1 MPSDHFTLD
10 DFDFELPAELIAQ
23 YPAEKR
29 DESRLFVLDRKSGT
43 YLHSGFSSLT
53 TFLKKGDL
61 LVYNDAKVIN
71 ARIPCRRTSGGA
83 IELLLTGRINE
94 RRWTAIT
101 NRTSRIASGDVI
113 YAVENSAIAF
123 RIIDKT
129 EQVIEIEANTE
140 LDDDLLATIG
150 QLALPPYIK
159 REMTQEDRTRY
170 QTVFA
175 RESGAVAAPTAG
187 LHFTPELVEA
197 VTSMGARMVPL
208 TLFVSWGTFQPVR
221 DRNIASHHMH
231 SERFI
236 LESDSAEKINNAR
249 KKGDRIIAVG
259 TTSVRVLESTFR
271 DGMNIPGEGET
282 DIFIYPP
289 RKVTAIDSLIT
300 NFHTPRSTLLMLVA
314 AFAGYDVIMEAYRE
328 AIRQRYRFFSYGD
341 SMLIL

>member
-10 DFDFELPAELIAQ
+10 DFDFSLPAELIAQ

-29 DESRLFVLDRKSGT
+29 DESRLFVLDRNSGA
-43 YLHSGFSSLT
+43 YVHSGFSSLPA
-53 TFLKKGDL
+53 FLRQGDL

-71 ARIPCRRTSGGA
+71 ARIPSKRKSGGA
-83 IELLLTGRINE
+83 IELLLTGRINQ

-101 NRTSRIASGDVI
+101 NRTSRIAAGDLM
-113 YAVENSAIAF
+113 SAEKNPEIEF
-123 RIIDKT
+123 MIIDKT
-129 EQVIEIEANTE
+129 DQVIEIEANVD
-140 LDDDLLATIG
+140 LDDEVLAEIG

-159 REMTQEDRTRY
+159 RDMTDEDRDRY

-187 LHFTPELVEA
+187 LHFTPELADA
-197 VTSMGARMVPL
+197 VSAMGVRMVPL

-221 DRNIASHHMH
+221 DRNIAAHRMH
-231 SERFI
+231 SERFM
-236 LESDSAEKINNAR
+236 LGSDSAETINNAR
-249 KKGDRIIAVG
+249 RNGDRIIAVG
-259 TTSVRVLESTFR
+259 TTSVRVLESTYR
-271 DGMNIPGEGET
+271 DGMNMPGEGET

-314 AFAGYDVIMEAYRE
+314 AFAGYDVIMDAYRE

>member
-1 MPSDHFTLD
+1 MPSEHFTLD
-10 DFDFELPAELIAQ
+10 DFDFTLPPELIAQ
-23 YPAEKR
+23 HPAEKR
-29 DESRLFVLDRKSGT
+29 DESRLFVLDRRSGACV
-43 YLHSGFSSLT
+43 HSGFSSLPS
-53 TFLKKGDL
+53 FLRKGDL

-71 ARIPCRRTSGGA
+71 ARIPCRRKSGGA
-83 IELLLTGRINE
+83 IELLLTGRISE
-94 RRWTAIT
+94 KRWTAIT
-101 NRTSRIASGDVI
+101 NRTGRIAPGDVLRAEKDPSI
-113 YAVENSAIAF
+113 GF
-123 RIIDKT
+123 DIIDKAD
-129 EQVIEIEANTE
+129 QVIEIEASAD
-140 LDDDLLATIG
+140 LDDDVLAAIG

-159 REMTQEDRTRY
+159 RDMTEQDRTRY

-187 LHFTPELVEA
+187 LHFTGELVDA
-197 VTSMGARMVPL
+197 VNAMGARMVPL

-221 DRNIASHHMH
+221 AGNIAAHRMH
-231 SERFI
+231 SEHFV
-236 LESDSAEKINNAR
+236 LGSASAEIINGAR
-249 KKGDRIIAVG
+249 RNGDRIIAVG
-259 TTSVRVLESTFR
+259 TTSVRVLESTLR

-314 AFAGYDVIMEAYRE
+314 AFAGYDVIMAAYRE